1 MARYLFLTW
10 DGSGNQ
16 TPTLGVAQ
24 ALRARGHDVAFA
36 GYESQQARIAAQGFR
51 FALLE
56 RSNAMLHIP
65 ANGNMMVALVAGV
78 WATPAHLDD
87 VHDAV
92 AREAPDL
99 LVIDCLLFGALAAAE
114 HHHLP
119 AAVLVHSAPGLQVPP
134 GGPFERFVLLK
145 PVNAL
150 RSAARLPSVA
160 NMWEN
165 WARFPTLC
173 ASLPA
178 LDPLA
183 ASAPPTFTYVGPI
196 QEQLP
201 ISGWHV
207 PWPGD
212 DLRPV
217 VLVSFSAAR
226 VWDQTSRIQRTLTG
240 LAERPVH
247 VLVTASTADTT
258 QLTIPANAC
267 VVPFIPHAEVFPQT
281 AVTVTHAGHGTITA
295 ALAHGVPVVC
305 LPNTASDQ
313 PALAAQVASL
323 GAGIALDGDTAP
335 PEAIGDA
342 VTLILADRSF
352 ATAARRLA
360 AAMAAA
366 NAPVTAVTWLEALIT
381 ASKPP
386 ASDGP
391 IRAHSFPDTGAQ

>member
-16 TPTLGVAQ
+16 TPTLGIAQ
-24 ALRARGHDVAFA
+24 ALRVRGHDIAFA
-36 GYESQQARIAAQGFR
+36 GYASQRSRIEAQGFR
-51 FALLE
+51 FAVLE

-65 ANGNMMVALVAGV
+65 EDGDMLPAMVAGV

-87 VHDAV
+87 VGDAV
-92 AREAPDL
+92 ERETPDL

-114 HHHLP
+114 RQHLP
-119 AAVLVHSAPGLQVPP
+119 AIVLVHSAPGLQVPP
-134 GGPFERFVLLK
+134 GGPFERFVLLE

-150 RSAARLPSVA
+150 RSAAGLPAVA
-160 NMWEN
+160 SIWEN

-183 ASAPPTFTYVGPI
+183 ASAPSAFTYAGPI
-196 QEQLP
+196 QEELP
-201 ISGWHV
+201 PSGWHA

-212 DLRPV
+212 NPRPI
-217 VLVSFSAAR
+217 VLVSFSAVR
-226 VWDQTSRIQRTLTG
+226 MWDQTSRIQRTLNG
-240 LAERPVH
+240 LARQPIH
-247 VLVTASTADTT
+247 VLVTASTVDITR
-258 QLTIPANAC
+258 LTIPANAC
-267 VVPFIPHAEVFPQT
+267 VVPFIPHEEVLPQT
-281 AVTVTHAGHGTITA
+281 AVMVTHAGHGTTTA

-305 LPNTASDQ
+305 LPNQASDQ

-342 VTLILADRSF
+342 VMLILADRSF
-352 ATAARRLA
+352 ADAARRLA
-360 AAMAAA
+360 ADIAAA
-366 NAPVTAVTWLEALIT
+366 DAPVAAVIWLEA
-381 ASKPP
+381 
-386 ASDGP
+386 
-391 IRAHSFPDTGAQ
+391 RAAPHFSFQAY